1 MTVLE
6 KWIKL
11 KHKYD
16 LYWYFHDNNKIL
28 FYLTIFMYSL
38 TVKKKTTILMIYK
51 LLNDVIAR
59 KSMN

>member
-11 KHKYD
+11 KHKFD
-16 LYWYFHDNNKIL
+16 LYWYFHNNKIL
-28 FYLTIFMYSL
+28 FYLTIFMYAL
-38 TVKKKTTILMIYK
+38 TVKKKTTILMIHK